1 MLVCLEPLLH
11 SKNQRECCVFMFE
24 KPVETPPPQK
34 INSAFH
40 VSLSTCNYISSVLKK
55 NSWYHYFGTFLLSKF
70 VNGVLS
76 SDKMK
81 CIHYLYWIYTV
92 RSELE
97 THCLFDKGLMKSDIM
112 SDCISCAKLMFK
124 NVKKFCKMI
133 LFLVTQS
140 ITFISFSKE
149 CFNFF

>member
-1 MLVCLEPLLH
+1 M
-11 SKNQRECCVFMFE
+11 SF
-24 KPVETPPPQK
+24 
-34 INSAFH
+34 
-40 VSLSTCNYISSVLKK
+40 KK
-55 NSWYHYFGTFLLSKF
+55 NSWYHFIDTFLLSKF

-124 NVKKFCKMI
+124 NVEKI
-133 LFLVTQS
+133 LQHDSFLVTQS
-140 ITFISFSKE
+140 IIFISFSKE
-149 CFNFF
+149 CFNFFYIGFINHFHKKQIVLLLLMLLLCEWYIYKHLTII

>member
-1 MLVCLEPLLH
+1 M
-11 SKNQRECCVFMFE
+11 S
-24 KPVETPPPQK
+24 
-34 INSAFH
+34 
-40 VSLSTCNYISSVLKK
+40 LKK

-149 CFNFF
+149 CFNFFLNRLHKSFSQKANCFIITNAFIMWMIYI

>member
-1 MLVCLEPLLH
+1 M
-11 SKNQRECCVFMFE
+11 S
-24 KPVETPPPQK
+24 
-34 INSAFH
+34 
-40 VSLSTCNYISSVLKK
+40 LKK

-81 CIHYLYWIYTV
+81 CIHYLYWRYTV

-149 CFNFF
+149 CFNFFLYRLHKSFLQKANCFIITNAFIMWMIYI

>member
-1 MLVCLEPLLH
+1 
-11 SKNQRECCVFMFE
+11 MFPYQ
-24 KPVETPPPQK
+24 PVTIYKQCP
-34 INSAFH
+34 
-40 VSLSTCNYISSVLKK
+40 LKK
-55 NSWYHYFGTFLLSKF
+55 IPDIMILTHFYFQNLSMGFYLLA
-70 VNGVLS
+70 
-76 SDKMK
+76 DKMK

>member
-24 KPVETPPPQK
+24 KPVETPQK

-81 CIHYLYWIYTV
+81 CIHYLYWRYTV

-124 NVKKFCKMI
+124 NVKKI
-133 LFLVTQS
+133 LQDD
-140 ITFISFSKE
+140 SFFSYTKYYIH
-149 CFNFF
+149 